1 MTGAHHKSEGLYVPC
16 KDRSEYLFG
25 PERMN
30 DDAGADNEQQ
40 IVKWKTYALT
50 IQLKLLNSKL
60 INCVSNLLT

>member
-1 MTGAHHKSEGLYVPC
+1 MALFHSQVRHRMKKSVYVPC

-40 IVKWKTYALT
+40 IVEWKTYALT
-50 IQLKLLNSKL
+50 YQHL
-60 INCVSNLLT
+60 